1 MLAVECDAEDARGR
15 DPVVTEGVST
25 VATVVG
31 LDPTDRGAARWDV
44 TFAVDDCDVVADRA
58 AALGGRVLDGPVD
71 LGPVRSA
78 RIADPAGATFTAS
91 QFFPERL

>member
-1 MLAVECDAEDARGR
+1 MIPDSARSSV
-15 DPVVTEGVST
+15 DFP
-25 VATVVG
+25 APF
-31 LDPTDRGAARWDV
+31 DPTSGGAARWDV
-44 TFAVDDCDVVADRA
+44 TFAVDECDVVAERA

-78 RIADPAGATFTAS
+78 RIADPSGATFTAS